1 MQIQK
6 HEHNESPTPK
16 SYPIVSLVLGMLLS
30 LGYTGLLVTA
40 TRPPELVFEVMILLF
55 YWGAMFYAK
64 GRFAEG
70 SMSATKASMVNVGGF
85 FLYFFASFGACLSG
99 LRIGG

>member
-1 MQIQK
+1 MQTQK
-6 HEHNESPTPK
+6 NKHNEAPTPK
-16 SYPIVSLVLGMLLS
+16 SYPVVSLVLGILLS

-40 TRPPELVFEVMILLF
+40 TRPPELVFEVMILLV
-55 YWGAMFYAK
+55 YWGAMFYAE
-64 GRFAEG
+64 GRFSEG
-70 SMSATKASMVNVGGF
+70 SITVAKVRLINIGGF